1 MSGDRVTDNAQHQRY
16 EMPVTG
22 GTAFVAYRRT
32 GDVLTLD
39 HAEVPSALEG
49 QGLGGRLV
57 KATLDDIRARG
68 LKVVPRCSFVR
79 AYMHRHPEYD
89 DLLAGSS
96 RSVKASEPRNAE

>member
-1 MSGDRVTDNAQHQRY
+1 MVSIDRVTDNAEQQRY
-16 EMPVTG
+16 EMPVPG
-22 GTAFVAYRRT
+22 GLAFVAYRRT

-68 LKVVPRCSFVR
+68 LEVVPRCGFVR
-79 AYMHRHPEYD
+79 AYMRRHPEYK
-89 DLLAGSS
+89 DLVVG
-96 RSVKASEPRNAE
+96 